1 MRELLPAVMAETPCS
16 QRFACMVLGLRR
28 NTARYRPQRRA
39 RDAVL
44 EALLREIYAHHPQ
57 LGLHLAMAILNRR
70 LRLEGRPLAGLR
82 LVRRLRRRL
91 CLCVPQPKRKRV
103 RRGLTTGRM
112 PTKALKARDV
122 WTWDFLADIT
132 TVGSTFRILALI
144 DEFTKQCVGHYVAR
158 SINAQDVMRTL
169 AQAISEH
176 GAPAHIR
183 SDNGSEFIAR
193 TVRDGLALRGIKT
206 LYIDPGSPWQNGFI
220 ESFNASFRKELLD
233 REQFYTLTEARVVI
247 ADWVEDYNA
256 YRPHGA
262 IGYLTP
268 YEFTGREPGLRPG
281 GLTQEPSKTTLL
293 EATQL

>member
-1 MRELLPAVMAETPCS
+1 MAETPCS
-16 QRFACMVLGLRR
+16 QRFACKVLGLRR

-39 RDAVL
+39 RDAFL

-57 LGLHLAMAILNRR
+57 LGHRKAKAILNRR

-91 CLCVPQPKRKRV
+91 CLCVSQPKRKRV
-103 RRGLTTGRM
+103 RKGLTTGRM
-112 PTKALKARDV
+112 PTKALKPRDV

-132 TVGSTFRILALI
+132 TVGGTFRILALI
-144 DEFTKQCVGHYVAR
+144 DEYTKQCVGHYVAR

-220 ESFNASFRKELLD
+220 ESFNACARRELLD
-233 REQFYTLTEARVVI
+233 REQFYTLSEARVVFAGWI
-247 ADWVEDYNA
+247 DDYNA

-262 IGYLTP
+262 LGYLTP
-268 YEFTGREPGLRPG
+268 DELMGGTPGLRPSV
-281 GLTQEPSKTTLL
+281 LTLEPPQTSLP

>member
-1 MRELLPAVMAETPCS
+1 MAETPCS
-16 QRFACMVLGLRR
+16 QRFACKVLGLRR

-57 LGLHLAMAILNRR
+57 LGHRKVKAILNRR

-132 TVGSTFRILALI
+132 TVGGTFRILALI

-206 LYIDPGSPWQNGFI
+206 LYIDPGSPWQNGYV
-220 ESFNASFRKELLD
+220 ESFNCRFRDECLNG
-233 REQFYTLTEARVVI
+233 EQLYTLSEARVVI
-247 ADWVEDYNA
+247 SDWICLYNEE
-256 YRPHGA
+256 RPHGGV
-262 IGYLTP
+262 GYLTP
-268 YEFTGREPGLRPG
+268 NEAAARPRAFG
-281 GLTQEPSKTTLL
+281 PC
-293 EATQL
+293 A

>member
-1 MRELLPAVMAETPCS
+1 
-16 QRFACMVLGLRR
+16 
-28 NTARYRPQRRA
+28 
-39 RDAVL
+39 
-44 EALLREIYAHHPQ
+44 
-57 LGLHLAMAILNRR
+57 
-70 LRLEGRPLAGLR
+70 

-112 PTKALKARDV
+112 PTKALKPRDV

-132 TVGSTFRILALI
+132 TVGGTFRILALI

-158 SINAQDVMRTL
+158 SIN

-206 LYIDPGSPWQNGFI
+206 IYIDPGSPWQNGFI

-233 REQFYTLTEARVVI
+233 REQFYTITEARVVI

-268 YEFTGREPGLRPG
+268 YEFTGREPGLRPS

>member
-1 MRELLPAVMAETPCS
+1 M
-16 QRFACMVLGLRR
+16 
-28 NTARYRPQRRA
+28 
-39 RDAVL
+39 VL
-44 EALLREIYAHHPQ
+44 EAALREIYGHHPQ
-57 LGLHLAMAILNRR
+57 LGHRKVKAILNRQR
-70 LRLEGRPLAGLR
+70 RKAGLPPVGLR

-91 CLCVPQPKRKRV
+91 CLCVPPPKRKRA
-103 RRGLTTGRM
+103 RRGVTTGRV
-112 PTKALKARDV
+112 PTKATHARHV
-122 WTWDFLADIT
+122 WTWDFVADIT
-132 TVGSTFRILALI
+132 TVGGTFRILAII
-144 DEFTKQCVGHYVAR
+144 DEHTKECVGYHVAR
-158 SINAQDVMRTL
+158 SINAHDVMRSL
-169 AQAISEH
+169 ARAISEY
-176 GAPAHIR
+176 GAPEYIR
-183 SDNGSEFIAR
+183 SDNGSEFIAKV
-193 TVRDGLALRGIKT
+193 VREGLALRNIKT

-281 GLTQEPSKTTLL
+281 CLTQEPSKTTLT